1 MDDLLPERRARL
13 RVGTGAVV
21 VLLLVG
27 LGGAVLVSTLLP
39 RTDHSTLV
47 APLEASG
54 APSVTQGILV
64 HVLGAVATP
73 GLYELQEGDRVVDA
87 IALAGG
93 LADGADPA
101 GVNLARPLSDGE
113 QLVVPLEGAAPVPG
127 VSVGGD
133 GKVNINTADAATL
146 DTLPR
151 VGPAMA
157 ERIIAW
163 REANGGFSSI
173 EDLLDV
179 SGIGEATLDGMRDL
193 VAL

>member
-1 MDDLLPERRARL
+1 MDDFPERRARF
-13 RVGTGAVV
+13 RVGAGAVL

-39 RTDHSTLV
+39 RTDQSAVV
-47 APLEASG
+47 APVESS
-54 APSVTQGILV
+54 APLPVTQGILV
-64 HVLGAVATP
+64 HVLGAVAAP

-101 GVNLARPLSDGE
+101 GVNLARLVSDGE
-113 QLVVPLEGAAPVPG
+113 QLVVPLEGAAPAPG
-127 VSVGGD
+127 QPVAGD
-133 GKVNINTADAATL
+133 GRVNINTADATAL

-179 SGIGEATLDGMRDL
+179 SGIGDATLDGMRDL
-193 VAL
+193 VTL

>member
-1 MDDLLPERRARL
+1 M
-13 RVGTGAVV
+13 V

-27 LGGAVLVSTLLP
+27 LGGTVLVSTLLP
-39 RTDHSTLV
+39 RTDQSAVV
-47 APLEASG
+47 APLESP
-54 APSVTQGILV
+54 APLSPTQGILV
-64 HVLGAVATP
+64 HVLGAVAAP

-93 LADGADPA
+93 LAEGADPA
-101 GVNLARPLSDGE
+101 GVNLARLVSDGE
-113 QLVVPLEGAAPVPG
+113 QLIVPLEGVAPAPG
-127 VSVGGD
+127 QPVAGD
-133 GKVNINTADAATL
+133 GRVNINTADATAL

-179 SGIGEATLDGMRDL
+179 SGIGDATLDGMRDL
-193 VAL
+193 VTL

>member
-1 MDDLLPERRARL
+1 MG
-13 RVGTGAVV
+13 VGAVV

-27 LGGAVLVSTLLP
+27 LGGAVLVSALLP
-39 RTDHSTLV
+39 GTDQSAVV
-47 APLEASG
+47 APQESPG
-54 APSVTQGILV
+54 PPSVTAGILV
-64 HVLGAVATP
+64 HVLGAVTRP
-73 GLYELQEGDRVVDA
+73 GLYELSEGDRVVDA

-93 LADGADPA
+93 LSDGADPA
-101 GVNLARPLSDGE
+101 GVNLARLVSDGE
-113 QLVVPLEGAAPVPG
+113 QLIVPLEGAAPAPG
-127 VSVGGD
+127 QPVAGD
-133 GKVNINTADAATL
+133 GRVNINTADATAL

-179 SGIGEATLDGMRDL
+179 SGIGDATLDGMRDL
-193 VAL
+193 VTL